1 MLNVDGKAQRL
12 QLKQQKRDQKELLD
26 ACKSVKREAKKVKS
40 PAKAATAYRMMMGSQ
55 DVANKLALDH
65 PNVTD
70 IQMTKLRRDFWNSLG
85 SEGQRPYKESAE
97 MDKLRYAAE
106 VDAYL
111 EFQAAAASAMDT
123 EITAP
128 ADELS
133 PKTVVAGLLAP
144 IVQLMAMNTFKQRI
158 KLLKKRCCLSSRPT
172 FVTLPLALSEGT
184 CTLIEPDLQP
194 VRSFIADATDEEAAV
209 TTLSSAIDRE
219 VLLRSYAKR
228 KGFKLDEAILPYVPQ
243 YLSFVFTAKR
253 ATEAPLAAICGV
265 IGKYTAFEQGTV
277 AEWHKS
283 VQTEYNRSRRTRLKA
298 GFQEHCQS
306 HPCKT
311 IPYLELPMNT
321 LKVACCQKSM
331 PLRALEVLRLIDLQP
346 GLRVRPTYSNT
357 GSAQAL
363 HKPSSLDVCCSHLD
377 MFENSSPDLHIVKD
391 IISYVASGGKK
402 VLSSGA
408 EFDLRYI
415 SAGEGSAADDIS
427 LMQPMIDRERK
438 LETERARQLARNH
451 NSNNETVAE
460 AFLSYSHMSREL
472 RQFVI
477 DGRPGSD
484 AEISLAQM
492 LDNTLKMVDCEV
504 TAVQLWPDYM
514 SIAWKGSS
522 TVQRNKWRQGR
533 PEANSMGS
541 FSELFSKLP
550 DILSSLL
557 DPNSSYGTF
566 QALYHYT
573 I

>member
-26 ACKSVKREAKKVKS
+26 ACKSVKREAKKVKP

-55 DVANKLALDH
+55 DVVNKLALDH

-111 EFQAAAASAMDT
+111 EFQAATASAMDT
-123 EITAP
+123 EITAA

-158 KLLKKRCCLSSRPT
+158 KLLKKRCCLSSRPN

-265 IGKYTAFEQGTV
+265 IEKYTAFEKGTV

-298 GFQEHCQS
+298 GFQEHCRRTRS
-306 HPCKT
+306 
-311 IPYLELPMNT
+311 E
-321 LKVACCQKSM
+321 
-331 PLRALEVLRLIDLQP
+331 LRAAR
-346 GLRVRPTYSNT
+346 RPCHC
-357 GSAQAL
+357 A
-363 HKPSSLDVCCSHLD
+363 P
-377 MFENSSPDLHIVKD
+377 
-391 IISYVASGGKK
+391 
-402 VLSSGA
+402 
-408 EFDLRYI
+408 
-415 SAGEGSAADDIS
+415 
-427 LMQPMIDRERK
+427 
-438 LETERARQLARNH
+438 
-451 NSNNETVAE
+451 
-460 AFLSYSHMSREL
+460 
-472 RQFVI
+472 
-477 DGRPGSD
+477 
-484 AEISLAQM
+484 
-492 LDNTLKMVDCEV
+492 
-504 TAVQLWPDYM
+504 
-514 SIAWKGSS
+514 
-522 TVQRNKWRQGR
+522 WR
-533 PEANSMGS
+533 S
-541 FSELFSKLP
+541 F
-550 DILSSLL
+550 
-557 DPNSSYGTF
+557 
-566 QALYHYT
+566 A
-573 I
+573 